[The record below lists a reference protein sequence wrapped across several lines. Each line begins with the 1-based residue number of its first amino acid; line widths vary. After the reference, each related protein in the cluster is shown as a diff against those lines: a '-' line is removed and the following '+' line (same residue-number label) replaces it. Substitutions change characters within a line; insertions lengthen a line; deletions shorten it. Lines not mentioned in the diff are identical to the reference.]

1 MKGLSSEMS
10 TAMLSHS
17 GHGVQT
23 RRAAQEEGRVMP
35 ESDDMIVPKL
45 STEALLCLHTA
56 AEEFVK
62 GFMFDSNVGDAAGYP
77 PCRPPGLRAP
87 VPYQS

>member
-1 MKGLSSEMS
+1 MQEWTQELTSSRKGFSRL
-10 TAMLSHS
+10 
-17 GHGVQT
+17 
-23 RRAAQEEGRVMP
+23 AQEEGRVMP

-62 GFMFDSNVGDAAGYP
+62 GFMFDSNVSDAAGYP
-77 PCRPPGLRAP
+77 SLAFCIWEVWP
-87 VPYQS
+87 